1 MFAALNEH
9 GHMLGFGL
17 DTSSDT
23 SSSASR
29 LSKSKSIS
37 GDKDFFGD
45 VMKLKRGM
53 TFDETETKIRVESTE
68 EAEEAKKERKR
79 TRPPAIPKRPTATV
93 LPALEVAHT
102 QDTGPRRK
110 AEGSRGAEDYMEYDS
125 TKI

>member
-1 MFAALNEH
+1 
-9 GHMLGFGL
+9 MLGYGL

-37 GDKDFFGD
+37 GEKDFFGD

-53 TFDETETKIRVESTE
+53 TFDETETKIKVDASE

-79 TRPPAIPKRPTATV
+79 SKPPTIPKRPSATV

-110 AEGSRGAEDYMEYDS
+110 TEGSRGAEDYMEYDS
-125 TKI
+125 TKL